1 MGAIYIVVKAR
12 FACVT
17 CRLDINMRYPGMLSF
32 TTLVDT
38 RMATVFLLYN
48 FGHM

>member
-1 MGAIYIVVKAR
+1 MGVIYVVVKAR

-17 CRLDINMRYPGMLSF
+17 CGLDINMRYPGMLSF

-38 RMATVFLLYN
+38 RMVTLFLLFN
-48 FGHM
+48 FRRM